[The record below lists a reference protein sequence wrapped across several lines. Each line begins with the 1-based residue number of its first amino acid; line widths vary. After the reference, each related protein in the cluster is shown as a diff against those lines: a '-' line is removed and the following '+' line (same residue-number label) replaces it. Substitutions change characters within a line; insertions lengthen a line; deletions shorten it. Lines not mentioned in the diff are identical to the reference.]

1 MVTVEKYYLSS
12 GDVVTIN
19 LNNANKICSNDGG
32 ATYSS
37 KDEKSCLLVN
47 LNSVVMKEAFNA
59 PEEDH
64 NYNWEINGME
74 RR

>member
-12 GDVVTIN
+12 GDVVTIY
-19 LNNANKICSNDGG
+19 LNNAKNILTNDEGVM
-32 ATYSS
+32 YIS
-37 KDEKSCLLVN
+37 KDEKSGLLIKEDKI
-47 LNSVVMKEAFNA
+47 VMIETFNA